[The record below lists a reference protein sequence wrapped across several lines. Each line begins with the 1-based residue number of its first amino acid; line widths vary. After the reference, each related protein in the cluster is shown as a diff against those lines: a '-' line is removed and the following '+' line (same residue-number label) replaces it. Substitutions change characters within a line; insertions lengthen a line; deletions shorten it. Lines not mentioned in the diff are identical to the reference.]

1 MKKGPSVINTTISS
15 LRWNPQPFK
24 V

>member
-1 MKKGPSVINTTISS
+1 MKKGPSMINTTISS